1 MSAAGVPEELDPE
14 SVELLFRLAVDAQT
28 TALISFA
35 FFILLVYD
43 YLTTLDKEV
52 EFIWSNPK
60 PSLARYIYIWN
71 RYFSL
76 VVSGICAT
84 VYLQHVNDNDLCTL
98 YSRIR
103 YLSSTIIILTVDFI
117 LMLRVWIL
125 FGKAKKLLFFI
136 APWLVVETAVML
148 VVGELAVQN
157 AQTNIFVPFVTG
169 CYSLGGLPPYFFVFA
184 LPSLI
189 LGFVMFCLTVYNCHV
204 RLEVSFTRIHDVRQ
218 SWMPIAT
225 LFLRDGIYWFGAVIA
240 VNPVQILLWQLAPV
254 TLSQVLMVP
263 STVVYSI
270 IGSRVLLN
278 LMDLVSADVVGVSRY
293 SGRDSHGSWSRV

>member
-1 MSAAGVPEELDPE
+1 MSAAGVPEGLDPQ
-14 SVELLFRLAVDAQT
+14 SIELLFRLAVDAQT

-35 FFILLVYD
+35 FFVLLVYD

-76 VVSGICAT
+76 VVSG
-84 VYLQHVNDNDLCTL
+84 
-98 YSRIR
+98 
-103 YLSSTIIILTVDFI
+103 
-117 LMLRVWIL
+117 VWIL

-136 APWLVVETAVML
+136 APWLIVEAAVML
-148 VVGELAVQN
+148 VVGELAVQK
-157 AQTNIFVPFVTG
+157 ATTNIFVPFVTG

-184 LPSLI
+184 LPSLV

-204 RLEVSFTRIHDVRQ
+204 RLEVSFSRIHDVRQ

-225 LFLRDGIYWFGAVIA
+225 LFLRDGIYWFVAVIA